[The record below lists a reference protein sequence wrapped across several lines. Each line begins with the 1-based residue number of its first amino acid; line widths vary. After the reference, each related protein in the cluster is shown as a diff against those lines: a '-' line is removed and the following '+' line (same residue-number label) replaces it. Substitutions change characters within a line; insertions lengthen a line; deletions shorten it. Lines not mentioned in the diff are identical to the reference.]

1 MICENSK
8 AMAYYNAMAPTT
20 PTDSPR
26 YPLIPPGSSR
36 RPGGNC
42 LQGCREVVP
51 EARFLEHPEHADGSP
66 GTRLAKN
73 RRTASCSPA
82 ATRWSWRARPLLE
95 LAAVLFH
102 VLTKVATC
110 NRHSVSR
117 VPQSLGCDLP
127 LI

>member
-1 MICENSK
+1 MICEDSK

-42 LQGCREVVP
+42 LQGCREVVA

-82 ATRWSWRARPLLE
+82 ATRWSWRARNGLGDVYDLNRLL
-95 LAAVLFH
+95 LQTL
-102 VLTKVATC
+102 
-110 NRHSVSR
+110 VSN
-117 VPQSLGCDLP
+117 G
-127 LI
+127 